1 MGKIRVYIAG
11 DWLSDFYTSEYV
23 AIVTDYGHF
32 DFFNRNKDGDI
43 LKSQENDKNINPQD
57 ENKLPYSIRIL
68 HKAVKGQTYNRAKL
82 LGLIDTLNYLNT
94 SKRTII
100 YTNSTYLTDPFNKDW
115 ITKWKIRGW
124 SKQDGTPLMNKDLWE
139 KLYKMNLTR
148 HLEFQYINK
157 EECEELVKAEK
168 LLAIYAK
175 NDVKHNESID

>member
-100 YTNSTYLTDPFNKDW
+100 YTNSTYLTDTLALCPSASFRYSFMVFDDNLF
-115 ITKWKIRGW
+115 
-124 SKQDGTPLMNKDLWE
+124 SKFYVL
-139 KLYKMNLTR
+139 R
-148 HLEFQYINK
+148 
-157 EECEELVKAEK
+157 
-168 LLAIYAK
+168 
-175 NDVKHNESID
+175 